1 MNNMKTSLVL
11 IGVIIIAAIGYF
23 VFMMQPTIP
32 ATDENPTGQSDQAK
46 IDINAVCE
54 GALAY
59 MSFPSSVEAEA
70 WVVACKNGEHPEAI
84 EQWKQMNGITDD
96 RAI

>member
-1 MNNMKTSLVL
+1 MKTILWL
-11 IGVIIIAAIGYF
+11 GGVFIVAGIGYYLF
-23 VFMMQPTIP
+23 MQPAAP
-32 ATDENPTGQSDQAK
+32 ADTTSDAK

-59 MSFPSSVEAEA
+59 MTFENGAAAEA
-70 WVVACKNGEHPEAI
+70 FVQECKNGEHPEVI
-84 EQWKQMNGITDD
+84 EQWKIQMGITDD